1 MENFNIVSHFL
12 EKADIYPTKKAIIY
26 QDKEITYEELKLQVI
41 QTGNYLRSKGIKK
54 GDRVLLFV
62 PMSMDL
68 YRNVLA
74 LFYIG
79 ATAVFLDEWVS
90 KSRLEMCCEIAQCKA
105 FIAVSK
111 IRILSFLSKEL
122 RKIPIKLSEK
132 YQAFEKHFPI
142 EATHKNDI
150 ALITFTTGS
159 TGKPKAAKRTHRFLE
174 AQFAAL
180 TDKIQPKE
188 NDVELIMLP
197 IVLLI
202 NLGVGNTSVISD
214 FKAKKPHKLKADEV
228 IQKLRKYKVNRI
240 IASPFFVKELAK
252 YVTKNQQKLSDLKI
266 IYTGGAPVF
275 QADAKFISS
284 AFQEVKLEIVY
295 GSTEAEPI
303 SAIESSVL
311 VNDFRN
317 DEGLNVGFPYHGTEV
332 KIIQISEN
340 AISCANDTELEQ
352 ISLPKNQI
360 GEIIVAGKH
369 VLDSY
374 YNNEEALLKNKI
386 FIGTKCWHRT
396 GDSGFLS
403 ETGELYLAG
412 RCNALIHHNGKLLS
426 PFVCENKLQQLEEIE
441 LATLFELNKELI
453 ICAELKDKNLKTTEL
468 IKAIKQLEIPHAS
481 IIFKKIPRDPRH
493 NSKIDYEKLK
503 ILLSK

>member
-12 EKADIYPTKKAIIY
+12 EKAEIYPTKKAIIY
-26 QDKEITYEELKLQVI
+26 QEKVITYGELKTQVLQ
-41 QTGNYLRSKGIKK
+41 TANYLLSKGIKK
-54 GDRVLLFV
+54 GDRVLVFV

-74 LFYIG
+74 LFHIG

-90 KSRLEMCCEIAQCKA
+90 KSRMEMCCEIAQCKA

-132 YQAFEKHFPI
+132 YHSFQEQFPI
-142 EATHKNDI
+142 ELTQKDDI

-159 TGKPKAAKRTHRFLE
+159 TGKPKAAKRTHGFLE

-188 NDVELIMLP
+188 NDVELTMLP

-214 FKAKKPHKLKADEV
+214 FKAKKPHQLKADEV
-228 IQKLRKYKVNRI
+228 IQKLQKYKVNRI

-252 YVTKNQQKLSDLKI
+252 YLKKTSHNLPDLKI

-275 QADAKFISS
+275 QSDAKFISS
-284 AFQEVKLEIVY
+284 AFSEATLEIVY

-303 SAIESSVL
+303 STIESFVL
-311 VNDFRN
+311 IKDLRN

-332 KIIQISEN
+332 RIIQISEN
-340 AISCANDTELEQ
+340 AISCQHDSDLEQ
-352 ISLPKNQI
+352 ITLDKNQI

-374 YNNEEALLKNKI
+374 YNNEEALFKNKI
-386 FIGTKCWHRT
+386 FIDKKCWHRT

-403 ETGELYLAG
+403 ESGELYLAG
-412 RCNALIHHNGKLLS
+412 RCSALIQYEGKIIS
-426 PFVCENKLQQLEEIE
+426 PFVCENKLKQIESIEI
-441 LATLFELNKELI
+441 ATLVEINHKLLI
-453 ICAELKDKNLKTTEL
+453 VVELKEKSLKSDDLKNQIHNLK
-468 IKAIKQLEIPHAS
+468 IPHSA

-503 ILLSK
+503 KLLNK